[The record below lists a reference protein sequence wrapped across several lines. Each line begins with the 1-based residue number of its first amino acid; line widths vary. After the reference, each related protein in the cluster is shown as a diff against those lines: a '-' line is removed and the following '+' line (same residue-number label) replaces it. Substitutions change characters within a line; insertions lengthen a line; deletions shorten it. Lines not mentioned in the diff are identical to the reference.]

1 VARRLDGESVPA
13 VRTNELSKDLEE
25 KTGPPVTY
33 IESSKAGCPISEESG
48 TPEPANFSK
57 QWRRLKDKFKRK
69 EDQPLACT
77 MSFENLQL
85 DAGQAENSNEM
96 SCQLDFPRSSELA
109 KDKLPNCKTQ
119 NDQPKIIPEVK
130 KLSHLQPIFSQP
142 GSSDSEEGGRLT
154 FFKLSP
160 EKWRNKRTNI
170 IKAIPNECMKQWREN
185 CWRELNR
192 FTKLSAIPH
201 IVSLKGETTPWI
213 QRIFQDLQRSRK
225 LVVCGDINESFEFPR
240 FASDDDRETL
250 VLTCMKFLN
259 TSLDDL
265 ISEACPSL
273 GTDGRSALASKAV
286 NQALISLCQDFIN
299 EPYFK
304 ILKSAC
310 ERYSLTPSGSNMQIQ
325 IGKYVPGVTISVE
338 SPKMYCHVCRT
349 FKTMKIV
356 DMEALPS
363 DLAFGFKRTYS
374 IDIMG
379 GPPKISPPTWLAKK
393 EDKVLEFFSS
403 SVPKSPFKPDP
414 KTIQS
419 NVQEEKV
426 PNALPEVSEEDI
438 AVIKLY

>member
-1 VARRLDGESVPA
+1 LVSMRLIGESDPVLPPYEVPKD
-13 VRTNELSKDLEE
+13 VEEKNELPVAYLE
-25 KTGPPVTY
+25 
-33 IESSKAGCPISEESG
+33 SNNAGYPILEDYG
-48 TPEPANFSK
+48 TPEPANFSR
-57 QWRRLKDKFKRK
+57 QWRRLKDKFKRR
-69 EDQPLACT
+69 DSQSQGSVP
-77 MSFENLQL
+77 SSENLSL
-85 DAGQAENSNEM
+85 DVCQAENVTEM
-96 SCQLDFPRSSELA
+96 SCQLDLPRSSEGV
-109 KDKLPNCKTQ
+109 KNKLPNCNSRSDK
-119 NDQPKIIPEVK
+119 PKIIISEVK
-130 KLSHLQPIFSQP
+130 KLSIPQPNSSQP
-142 GSSDSEEGGRLT
+142 SSDSEEGGKLT

-192 FTKLSAIPH
+192 FTKLSANSH
-201 IVSLKGETTPWI
+201 IVSRKGETIPWV

-225 LVVCGDINESFEFPR
+225 LVVCGEINESFEFPR
-240 FASDDDRETL
+240 FAHDDDRETL

-273 GTDGRSALASKAV
+273 GTDGRAALASKAV

-310 ERYSLTPSGSNMQIQ
+310 ERYSLTPSGSNMQIE

-338 SPKMYCHVCRT
+338 SPKMNCHVCRT
-349 FKTMKIV
+349 FKTMRIV
-356 DMEALPS
+356 DMEAIPT

-393 EDKVLEFFSS
+393 EDKVLEFFSA

-414 KTIQS
+414 KTSQS
-419 NVQEEKV
+419 VQEEKV
-426 PNALPEVSEEDI
+426 SIASPEVPEEI

>member
-1 VARRLDGESVPA
+1 MRLSGESDPVVPPCE
-13 VRTNELSKDLEE
+13 VPKDVEE
-25 KTGPPVTY
+25 KNRSPVAY
-33 IESSKAGCPISEESG
+33 LESNNAEYPILEDDG
-48 TPEPANFSK
+48 TPEPANFSR
-57 QWRRLKDKFKRK
+57 QWRRLKDKFKRGQSQTCVPSS
-69 EDQPLACT
+69 DNFPL
-77 MSFENLQL
+77 
-85 DAGQAENSNEM
+85 DIGQAENVTEE
-96 SCQLDFPRSSELA
+96 SCQLDLLRYSEGVNN
-109 KDKLPNCKTQ
+109 KLPNCDK
-119 NDQPKIIPEVK
+119 PKIKEVK
-130 KLSHLQPIFSQP
+130 KLSNHQPNSSQP
-142 GSSDSEEGGRLT
+142 SSDSEEGGKLT

-192 FTKLSAIPH
+192 FTKLSANPH
-201 IVSLKGETTPWI
+201 IVSRKGETIPWV

-225 LVVCGDINESFEFPR
+225 LVVCGEINESFEFPR

-273 GTDGRSALASKAV
+273 GTDGRAALASKAV

-310 ERYSLTPSGSNMQIQ
+310 ERYSLTPSGSNMLIE
-325 IGKYVPGVTISVE
+325 IGKYVPGVTIDVE
-338 SPKMYCHVCRT
+338 SPKMNCHVCRI
-349 FKTMKIV
+349 FKTMRIV
-356 DMEALPS
+356 DMEALPT

-379 GPPKISPPTWLAKK
+379 GPPKIFPPTWLAKK
-393 EDKVLEFFSS
+393 EDKVLEFFSA

-414 KTIQS
+414 KTSQS
-419 NVQEEKV
+419 VQEEKV
-426 PNALPEVSEEDI
+426 SIASPEVSEEI

>member
-1 VARRLDGESVPA
+1 MRLVGESLPVVPVYEVTKDIDEKNGSPVA
-13 VRTNELSKDLEE
+13 YLESNNVRSPIFEDNGTQ
-25 KTGPPVTY
+25 
-33 IESSKAGCPISEESG
+33 ES
-48 TPEPANFSK
+48 ANFSR
-57 QWRRLKDKFKRK
+57 QWRRLKDKFKRT
-69 EDQPLACT
+69 ESQSQTCL
-77 MSFENLQL
+77 SLSENPPL
-85 DAGQAENSNEM
+85 DAGQAENVSEVRGKM
-96 SCQLDFPRSSELA
+96 DLPRASEGV
-109 KDKLPNCKTQ
+109 KNKLPYGNRESGK
-119 NDQPKIIPEVK
+119 PKIKRTEVK
-130 KLSHLQPIFSQP
+130 SLSSLQRNLSQP
-142 GSSDSEEGGRLT
+142 ASSDSEEGGKLT

-192 FTKLSAIPH
+192 FTKLSANPH
-201 IVSLKGETTPWI
+201 IVSVKGETIPWV

-225 LVVCGDINESFEFPR
+225 LVVSGEINESFEFPR

-265 ISEACPSL
+265 ISEACPAL
-273 GTDGRSALASKAV
+273 GTGGRKALASKAV

-310 ERYSLTPSGSNMQIQ
+310 ERYSLTPSGSNMQIE

-338 SPKMYCHVCRT
+338 SPKMNCHVCRT

-379 GPPKISPPTWLAKK
+379 GPPKIFPPTWLAKK
-393 EDKVLEFFSS
+393 GDKVLEFFSA

-414 KTIQS
+414 KISQS
-419 NVQEEKV
+419 VKEEKV
-426 PNALPEVSEEDI
+426 SIVSPEVAEDI

>member
-1 VARRLDGESVPA
+1 MRLIGESDPVLPPYEA
-13 VRTNELSKDLEE
+13 PKDVEE
-25 KTGPPVTY
+25 KNGSPVAY
-33 IESSKAGCPISEESG
+33 LESNNAGYPIYEDND
-48 TPEPANFSK
+48 TPEPANFSR
-57 QWRRLKDKFKRK
+57 QWRRLKDKFKRRDSQSQGSAPSP
-69 EDQPLACT
+69 ELVPLDVC
-77 MSFENLQL
+77 
-85 DAGQAENSNEM
+85 QAENVSEV
-96 SCQLDFPRSSELA
+96 SCQLDLLRSSEGV
-109 KDKLPNCKTQ
+109 KNKLPNSNSRSDKPKT
-119 NDQPKIIPEVK
+119 KISEFK
-130 KLSHLQPIFSQP
+130 KLTNHQPNSSQP
-142 GSSDSEEGGRLT
+142 SSDSEEGGKLT

-192 FTKLSAIPH
+192 FTKLSANSH
-201 IVSLKGETTPWI
+201 IVSRKGETIPWV

-225 LVVCGDINESFEFPR
+225 LVVCGEINESFEFPR
-240 FASDDDRETL
+240 FAHDDDRETL

-273 GTDGRSALASKAV
+273 GTDGRAALASKAV

-310 ERYSLTPSGSNMQIQ
+310 ERYSLTPSGSNMQIE

-338 SPKMYCHVCRT
+338 SPKMNCHVCRT
-349 FKTMKIV
+349 FKTMRIV
-356 DMEALPS
+356 DMEAIPT

-393 EDKVLEFFSS
+393 EDKVLEFFSA

-414 KTIQS
+414 KTSQS
-419 NVQEEKV
+419 VQEEKV
-426 PNALPEVSEEDI
+426 SIASPEVPEEI